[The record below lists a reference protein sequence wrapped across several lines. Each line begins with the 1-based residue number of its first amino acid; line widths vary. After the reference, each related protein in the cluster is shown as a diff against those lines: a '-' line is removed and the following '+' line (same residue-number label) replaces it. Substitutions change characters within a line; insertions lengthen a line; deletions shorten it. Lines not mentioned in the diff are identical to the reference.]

1 MGHGLMDWSGI
12 DGFVKD
18 WHWIVGL
25 LDCSWIGRRL
35 SDRSKTLM
43 GLVVKWRIGL
53 GLAECCW
60 MGPLVAK
67 SSPVETLR
75 SVPIVHLF
83 EGY

>member
-53 GLAECCW
+53 GLAENCW
-60 MGPLVAK
+60 IDGGLVDW
-67 SSPVETLR
+67 SCIGIVSVE
-75 SVPIVHLF
+75 
-83 EGY
+83 